1 MKSKKDIQKLAQEIF
16 ELEKQADKFS
26 RLDQYKNLQEVLK
39 KIEIIMESLTLE
51 EGLILNDAV
60 INLLEKN

>member
-26 RLDQYKNLQEVLK
+26 KLDQHKNLQEVLK